1 MVGGLAVGS
10 LNGEIRLYKEVGQN
24 AKTLLPGLGD
34 PIRALD
40 MSLDGHW
47 VVATTQTYLLLIPTM
62 CSNGKTGFEHRM
74 GKEKPT
80 PKKLQL
86 HCKDIAKHK
95 IRSVDFTPA
104 RFNNFNM
111 SSGEHTS
118 IVATTGS
125 FVVTWNFKK
134 VQKGQLRAYDIQ
146 RISTGGKSGGS
157 QLVDGQFQFNDDER
171 ILVTEAK
178 KIGVQTRSRKTM
190 IHY

>member
-1 MVGGLAVGS
+1 
-10 LNGEIRLYKEVGQN
+10 
-24 AKTLLPGLGD
+24 
-34 PIRALD
+34 
-40 MSLDGHW
+40 MSIDGHW
-47 VVATTQTYLLLIPTM
+47 IVATTQTYLLLIPTL
-62 CSNGKTGFEHRM
+62 CENGKTGFEHRM

-95 IRSVDFTPA
+95 IRSIDFTPA
-104 RFNNFNM
+104 RFNNFST

-125 FVVTWNFKK
+125 FLVTWNFKK
-134 VQKGQLRAYDIQ
+134 LMKGQLRAYDIQ
-146 RISTGGKSGGS
+146 CIPSGRGNA
-157 QLVDGQFQFNDDER
+157 QLVDGQFQHNDDER

-178 KIGVQTRSRKTM
+178 NIGVQTRSRKTV